1 MSAFWHARSRLMS
14 AKPHGVHLE
23 AITCLYLWPWSALY
37 KVLISVSRHLTLGQ
51 ASDEYINLAVS
62 GRPEIYKFL
71 YRKYGAGSSANLVD
85 KSRRDKMMNSFT
97 RVQYTRRSNHTED
110 IISPLLLVCCLA
122 GGSCSCR
129 IIWLHGPWVGARPDG
144 CPTNTRATC
153 MDRPQSYSLMRCRP
167 RSRGVGGCDS

>member
-1 MSAFWHARSRLMS
+1 MEL
-14 AKPHGVHLE
+14 HLE

-37 KVLISVSRHLTLGQ
+37 KVLISISRHLTPGQ

-71 YRKYGAGSSANLVD
+71 YRKYGA
-85 KSRRDKMMNSFT
+85 
-97 RVQYTRRSNHTED
+97 
-110 IISPLLLVCCLA
+110 
-122 GGSCSCR
+122 R
-129 IIWLHGPWVGARPDG
+129 IICQFGRQVTQGQDDEFLHESAVHAPIQPHRRYHFSITTRLLPCWWFVFLPHNLLAWSVGGCTDG